1 MRKFLVVLLGLPVLV
16 AGAVLLWVA
25 RGPVAKHEVTTGS
38 GLEATAMMAEP
49 QALDDGQWGFDASA
63 DELDEAPTFAQPPM
77 AEAPPSG
84 ELAVAPESVPLTS
97 ELMLDEEVPIEIEP
111 LDPAAERAAAE
122 ETRGGPVV
130 PAAFEQR
137 VVELEWPSQFRVGGS
152 GTVRVKLKMLEDG
165 TVQPVA
171 EIADNEIS
179 AAPIIIPDNY
189 ATHTA
194 QLTATLSA
202 PHFTVEA
209 LNAETQ
215 TLEKGGEAEWRW
227 TLSADSSGR
236 AVIAVGITLTWVSK
250 ADNRPETTVSLWG
263 QALQVD
269 VNYVFGSIT
278 VPQASIA
285 GTVLAVLGFVAEI
298 PLIDA
303 ILEVFGKIF
312 FGGRRRQAQR
322 RR

>member
-16 AGAVLLWVA
+16 AGAVLLWGA

-38 GLEATAMMAEP
+38 ALEAMAMMAEP
-49 QALDDGQWGFDASA
+49 QALDDGQGGFDASA
-63 DELDEAPTFAQPPM
+63 DDV

-202 PHFTVEA
+202 PDFTVEA

-215 TLEKGGEAEWRW
+215 TLERGGEAEWRW

-250 ADNRPETTVSLWG
+250 ADNRPETTLSLWG

-303 ILEVFGKIF
+303 VLEVFGKIF

>member
-1 MRKFLVVLLGLPVLV
+1 MRKFLIILLGLPVLV

-49 QALDDGQWGFDASA
+49 QALDDGQGGFDASA
-63 DELDEAPTFAQPPM
+63 GDV

-250 ADNRPETTVSLWG
+250 ADNRPETTLSLWG